1 MTIPIQGVTR
11 IMEKSNFIN
20 ESIEFTG
27 WLTSQNEYPNQIRVK
42 IDAISKGISN
52 AKGSSQYRA

>member
-1 MTIPIQGVTR
+1 MTILIQRVTR

-27 WLTSQNEYPNQIRVK
+27 WLTSQNEYPHQFRVK

-52 AKGSSQYRA
+52 AKESSQYRA